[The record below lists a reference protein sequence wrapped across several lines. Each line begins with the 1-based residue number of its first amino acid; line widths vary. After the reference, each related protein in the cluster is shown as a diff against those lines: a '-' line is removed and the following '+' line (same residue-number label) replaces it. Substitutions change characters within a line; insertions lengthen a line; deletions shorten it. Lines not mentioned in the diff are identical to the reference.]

1 MLIID
6 ENISEVEVWRLR
18 ERRIAVR
25 QIGPD
30 LAAAGLGD
38 DNVVPLLHHLK
49 RPTFFTRDR
58 DFWKRELAHA
68 RYCLVFLDIPEHE
81 GQVAEAIRRFLR
93 HPRFQATARRMGR
106 VVRVHADGV
115 DFYSLGKTRLERVPW
130 IEKQD

>member
-6 ENISEVEVWRLR
+6 ENISEIEVWRLR

-30 LAAAGLGD
+30 LARPSIGD
-38 DNVVPLLHHLK
+38 DNILPMLHRLK

-58 DFWKRELAHA
+58 DFWRRELAHA

-81 GQVAEAIRRFLR
+81 GQIAEAIRRFLR
-93 HPRFQATARRMGR
+93 HPRFDAHAKRMGL
-106 VVRVHADGV
+106 VARVHFDGV
-115 DFYSLGKTRLERVPW
+115 DFHQPGERKVERVAW
-130 IEKQD
+130 REK